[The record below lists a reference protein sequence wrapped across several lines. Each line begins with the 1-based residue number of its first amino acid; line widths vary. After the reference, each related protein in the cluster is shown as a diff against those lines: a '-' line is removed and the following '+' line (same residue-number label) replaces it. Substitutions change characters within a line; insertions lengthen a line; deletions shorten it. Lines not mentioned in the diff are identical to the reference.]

1 MKTLTQLASIATMLA
16 LKTAQIIQPK
26 EANTK
31 KNMDFLQSQKFKA
44 GYRILKQIILNISQA
59 IDFVSIIKKS
69 MRPP

>member
-31 KNMDFLQSQKFKA
+31 KNGFLAVSKFKA